1 MILADTPASDQYRST
16 TPARVPPHNLQAEE
30 SLLGAM
36 LLSRDAIAAAVETC
50 SADDFYKPA
59 HGFIF
64 EAIATL
70 WASGE
75 PADAVTVADE
85 LRRADLLESAG
96 GPSAAITL
104 MANCPASTNA
114 GRYARI
120 IQEMSILRR
129 LIGASGEI
137 ADIGYG
143 VPADVAGAVGL
154 ARDML
159 DDVAAMIETGSI
171 MSCRDLLSEGLDR
184 LEVLYDRGNV
194 VSGLPTGFLDLDDRM
209 GGLAGLT
216 VVGARPSVGKT
227 AWALTV
233 ARHAAATQ
241 GTPVL
246 FFSLEMS
253 RGEISQR
260 LMCSEGRVDGM
271 RIRNGQLLES
281 DWPKISH
288 AIGRLG
294 EAPLYVDD
302 RVTTS
307 VAEMRSRATRLKSR
321 LGSLGLIVVDYVQL
335 MAGRE
340 KAENRQVQLAEISR
354 GLKILSR
361 ELEVPVLALSQLSR
375 AVEMRA
381 DKRPQLADLR
391 ETGAW
396 EQDADAVIGLYR
408 DELYYPESDDK
419 GLAEVAIL
427 KNRNGPTGIVRL
439 AWLASYTSFA
449 NMARV

>member
-1 MILADTPASDQYRST
+1 
-16 TPARVPPHNLQAEE
+16 
-30 SLLGAM
+30 
-36 LLSRDAIAAAVETC
+36 
-50 SADDFYKPA
+50 
-59 HGFIF
+59 
-64 EAIATL
+64 
-70 WASGE
+70 
-75 PADAVTVADE
+75 
-85 LRRADLLESAG
+85 
-96 GPSAAITL
+96 
-104 MANCPASTNA
+104 
-114 GRYARI
+114 
-120 IQEMSILRR
+120 
-129 LIGASGEI
+129 
-137 ADIGYG
+137 
-143 VPADVAGAVGL
+143 
-154 ARDML
+154 
-159 DDVAAMIETGSI
+159 
-171 MSCRDLLSEGLDR
+171 MSCRDLLSEGLER
-184 LEVLYDRGNV
+184 LEALYDHGNTV
-194 VSGLPTGFLDLDDRM
+194 AGLPTGFLDLDDRM

-253 RGEISQR
+253 RAEISQR

-281 DWPKISH
+281 DWPKISN
-288 AIGRLG
+288 ALGRLG

-307 VAEMRSRATRLKSR
+307 VAEMRSRATRLRSR

-375 AVEMRA
+375 AVELRA

-419 GLAEVAIL
+419 GMAEVAIL
-427 KNRNGPTGIVRL
+427 KNRNGPTGVIRL